1 MVESGKKTE
10 AGRRGPLL
18 LVTIDLGGRG
28 EWSSVS
34 HTAQRDSVSVS
45 CCVVVSLFTFIVE
58 HVVARQFMDYADKKG
73 VPPVRESAYQKYHL
87 TESDVPGVRN
97 NIVCAIDQGQ
107 VVALVLLDVSY
118 TFYTADHPTLLSLI
132 QDRFAVFHQSLAWF
146 HSYLTNRTQTFTT
159 ASSQTSS
166 LLRTQTFTTASSQ
179 TSSLLRTQTF
189 TTASSQTSSL
199 LLSSGVPQGSGL
211 GPTSFLTYSEGTTN
225 ISARSLLYHL
235 YATDTL

>member
-18 LVTIDLGGRG
+18 LVTIDLGGHG

-45 CCVVVSLFTFIVE
+45 CGAVVSLFTFTVE

-73 VPPVRESAYQKYHL
+73 VPPARESAYQKYHL

-107 VVALVLLDVSY
+107 VVALILLDVTY

-211 GPTSFLTYSEGTTN
+211 GPTSFLTYSEGTTE
-225 ISARSLLYHL
+225 
-235 YATDTL
+235 

>member
-1 MVESGKKTE
+1 LVESGKKTE

-18 LVTIDLGGRG
+18 LVTIDLGGHG

-45 CCVVVSLFTFIVE
+45 CGVVVSLFTFIVE

-73 VPPVRESAYQKYHL
+73 VPPARESANQKYHL

-97 NIVCAIDQGQ
+97 NIVCAIDQSQ
-107 VVALVLLDVSY
+107 VVTLILLDVSY
-118 TFYTADHPTLLSLI
+118 TFYTADHPTLLSVI
-132 QDRFAVFHQSLAWF
+132 HDRFAVFHQSLAWF

-166 LLRTQTFTTASSQ
+166 LL
-179 TSSLLRTQTF
+179 
-189 TTASSQTSSL
+189 
-199 LLSSGVPQGSGL
+199 LSSGVPQGSGL
-211 GPTSFLTYSEGTTN
+211 DPTSFLTYSEGTTE
-225 ISARSLLYHL
+225 
-235 YATDTL
+235 